1 MNLPQL
7 MGKDCLVLSDE
18 FNHASII
25 LGLRLSGASVVVFKH
40 NNMKSLEECLKSCII
55 KGNPI
60 TKRSWKKI
68 FIVVEGIYSMEGS
81 VVNLPEIIKIK
92 KKYRAFL
99 YLDEAHSV
107 GAMGQKGRGIVDYFG
122 LSPKDVDIM
131 MGTFT
136 KSFGSCGG
144 YIAGSKGLISY
155 LRIHSQGF
163 VYPTSMSP
171 AVAQQIITAMNSIM
185 NPGKSDGLRRVRQLA
200 RNSKYFRRRLQ
211 QMGFL
216 VYGHDDSP
224 VVPLLLFMPGK
235 CRAFVLE
242 CLKHNIATV
251 GVGFPAT
258 KIAEERARFCI
269 SAGHTKEMIDYVLRA
284 LDVVGD
290 YLHIKYSTNN
300 KFEGK
305 VIKY

>member
-1 MNLPQL
+1 M
-7 MGKDCLVLSDE
+7 VLSDQL
-18 FNHASII
+18 NHASII

-40 NNMKSLEECLKSCII
+40 NNMESLENSLKSSII
-55 KGNPI
+55 KGNQI
-60 TKRSWKKI
+60 TKRPWKKI

-92 KKYRAFL
+92 KKYGAYL

-122 LSPKDVDIM
+122 LNPKDIDMM

-144 YIAGSKGLISY
+144 YIAGSKDLISY

-185 NPGKSDGLRRVRQLA
+185 DPKADGLRRVRQLA

-224 VVPLLLFMPGK
+224 VVPLLLFMPAK
-235 CRAFVLE
+235 CRAIVLE
-242 CLKHNIATV
+242 CLKHNVATV

-269 SAGHTKEMIDYVLRA
+269 SAGHTKEMIDYVLHV

-290 YLHIKYSTNN
+290 YLHIKYSTNK

-305 VIKY
+305 VIQY

>member
-1 MNLPQL
+1 M
-7 MGKDCLVLSDE
+7 E
-18 FNHASII
+18 
-25 LGLRLSGASVVVFKH
+25 
-40 NNMKSLEECLKSCII
+40 SLENSLKSSII
-55 KGNPI
+55 KGNQI
-60 TKRSWKKI
+60 TKRPWKKI

-92 KKYRAFL
+92 KKYGAYL

-122 LSPKDVDIM
+122 LNPKDIDMM

-144 YIAGSKGLISY
+144 YIAGSKDLISY
-155 LRIHSQGF
+155 IRIHSQGF

-185 NPGKSDGLRRVRQLA
+185 DPKADGLRRVRQLA

-224 VVPLLLFMPGK
+224 VVPLLLFMPAK
-235 CRAFVLE
+235 CRAIVLE
-242 CLKHNIATV
+242 CLKHNVATV

-269 SAGHTKEMIDYVLRA
+269 SAGHSKEMIDYVLHV

-290 YLHIKYSTNN
+290 YLHIKYSKNK

-305 VIKY
+305 VIQY